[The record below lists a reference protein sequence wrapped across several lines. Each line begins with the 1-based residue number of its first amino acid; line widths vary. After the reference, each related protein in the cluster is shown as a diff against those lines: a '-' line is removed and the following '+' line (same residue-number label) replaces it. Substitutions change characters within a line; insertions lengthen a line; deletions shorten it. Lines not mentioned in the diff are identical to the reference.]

1 MFHHNFSRYFSYYTL
16 SSQKL
21 KIRSEL
27 SEWNREEIFF
37 PKNVYFMM
45 WFNKWRYKEID
56 KKKKIFVTKICFEG
70 CLYVV
75 GNVSTNRRGH
85 LFYFRFMESYWL
97 FTDFQVNL
105 HISIWALSFWAPTRF
120 PELIRPRYGPDG
132 RYEFSSI
139 SNTHGVQ
146 LFLEIINT

>member
-1 MFHHNFSRYFSYYTL
+1 MTSKIKNML
-16 SSQKL
+16 KVKWIKL
-21 KIRSEL
+21 KKLFTPQMSASWCDLLNEG
-27 SEWNREEIFF
+27 
-37 PKNVYFMM
+37 V
-45 WFNKWRYKEID
+45 NKWTR
-56 KKKKIFVTKICFEG
+56 KKHVFVTKTCFEG
-70 CLYVV
+70 CLCV
-75 GNVSTNRRGH
+75 GNVSITHRGH